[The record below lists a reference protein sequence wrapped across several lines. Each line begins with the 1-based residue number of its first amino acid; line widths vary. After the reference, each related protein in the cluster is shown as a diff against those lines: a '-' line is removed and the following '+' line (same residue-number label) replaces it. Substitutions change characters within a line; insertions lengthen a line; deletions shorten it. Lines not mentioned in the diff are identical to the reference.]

1 MLAVRMKRA
10 VISRLFSGV
19 MILALILG
27 IAGLP
32 SDVSAFN
39 VTITVFTA
47 ADNTTQEGLC
57 SLREAIT
64 NANNN
69 ARTFVD
75 CSTGLGSEI
84 INFSSG
90 LGSATILLSS
100 PLPPISDV
108 NGLTMVGG
116 GKITVSGGGLYQ
128 VFALNANVPL
138 TLNGMTVAN
147 GHNEPNGGGVFV
159 GSGAQLTVLDSTF
172 SHNSA
177 TAPGAFGLGGGV
189 DNHGTLIISNST
201 FSNNSADNTGGAL
214 INNAGTLT
222 ITNST
227 FSDNSSGYGGAL
239 RSFAGTISITNSS
252 FSGNSASSYGGAIY
266 HSNGDLTVKTSTFST
281 NTANL
286 GGAISNIANLT
297 ITNST
302 FYTNS
307 ASIGGAISNSFIGS
321 QVGNATILNSTFSAN
336 TAIFSGFGVVY
347 SDAQLSLSNSLIAN
361 SGVGSGD
368 CAGTLTAG
376 SGHNLFEN
384 ATDAC
389 GQTNGVNGNIVGTD
403 PNLGPGAGSPVYLP
417 LNGGSAAI
425 NTGDDA
431 VCAAEPVNNTS
442 QNGRSRPDGAHCD
455 IGAYEADATPP
466 TVLSITRADPSPTS
480 AGSVNFTVT
489 FSEPVYG
496 VTVGDFFLTATGVSG
511 GSVVSLSSP
520 SPSTRTVTVNTGS
533 GSGTLR
539 LDLIDRDT
547 ILDAANLYLGGTG
560 LGNGSFNTG
569 EVYIIQK
576 GVPSATPTKTPTVT
590 PTASLTRTLH
600 PTITV
605 TNTPTAT
612 PTSTASPF
620 QLNLPL
626 VRR

>member
-1 MLAVRMKRA
+1 MLAVRIKRA
-10 VISRLFSGV
+10 VISRLFSGL

-27 IAGLP
+27 ITGLP
-32 SDVSAFN
+32 TRVSAFN
-39 VTITVFTA
+39 LTITVFTA
-47 ADNTTQEGLC
+47 ADNTTQDGLC

-69 ARTFVD
+69 ARTFTD

-84 INFSSG
+84 IAFASG
-90 LGSATILLSS
+90 LASATILLSS

-108 NGLTMVGG
+108 SGLTIIGG

-159 GSGAQLTVLDSTF
+159 GSGAQLTILDSTF
-172 SHNSA
+172 NHNSA
-177 TAPGAFGLGGGV
+177 TFPAAGGLGGGV
-189 DNHGTLIISNST
+189 DNHGTLTISNST
-201 FSNNSADNTGGAL
+201 FSNNSADGAGGAL
-214 INNAGTLT
+214 INSAGTMT

-239 RSFAGTISITNSS
+239 RTLAGTITITNSS
-252 FSGNSASSYGGAIY
+252 FSGNTASSYGGAIY
-266 HSNGDLTVKTSTFST
+266 HYGGDLTVKTSTFST
-281 NTANL
+281 NTANF

-297 ITNST
+297 IANST
-302 FYTNS
+302 FFTNS
-307 ASIGGAISNSFIGS
+307 ANIGGAIANSFIDFQ

-336 TAIFSGFGVVY
+336 TAILSDFGVIY
-347 SDAQLSLSNSLIAN
+347 NESQLSLSNSLIAN

-368 CAGTLTAG
+368 CVGELSAG

-384 ATDAC
+384 ATGAC

-403 PNLGPGAGSPVYLP
+403 PNLGPGTGSPVYLP
-417 LNGGSAAI
+417 LNDGSAAI
-425 NTGDDA
+425 NAGDDA
-431 VCAAEPVNNTS
+431 VCAAAPVNNTS
-442 QNGRSRPDGAHCD
+442 QNGRIRPDGAHCD

-466 TVLSITRADPSPTS
+466 QVLSITRADPSPTS
-480 AGSVNFTVT
+480 AVTVNFTVT

-496 VTVGDFFLTATGVSG
+496 VTMGDFSLTATGISG
-511 GSVVSLSSP
+511 ASVVSLSSP
-520 SPSTRTVTVNTGS
+520 TSATRTVTVNTGS

-539 LDLIDRDT
+539 LNLIDHDT
-547 ILDAANLYLGGTG
+547 ILDMANLYLGGNG
-560 LGNGSFNTG
+560 LGNGDFNNG
-569 EVYIIQK
+569 EVYTVQK
-576 GVPSATPTKTPTVT
+576 GVPSATPTRTPTVT
-590 PTASLTRTLH
+590 PTASQTPI
-600 PTITV
+600 PTNTP
-605 TNTPTAT
+605 TTTPTAT